1 MPVKETVTIEV
12 EATGDGLR
20 KIATD
25 AKHASKALK
34 RTGDEGKKAGS
45 TFAKNAEL
53 AERMRSALGPLGD
66 VLGDVTG
73 GADDFATALEGF
85 SGKQVAAATATVAV
99 SAALLKAGAA
109 VLDVVANLE
118 QYEDQ
123 IQRLQDAGDLTAGQV
138 EGLRE
143 ASAAVAAL
151 GESFSGL
158 AVMIAAEVAPVIEDF
173 SRGVVALRGFFEGGF
188 EGMNR
193 AAQEFNR
200 RQREIK
206 AEQDQARKETGEAE
220 ETATKEHEARAER
233 RIAASNRAAQA
244 ERELQG
250 LIKATLSAEAD
261 PIEQIILGYEDRIQ
275 ATFRLEEAQAH
286 LAGQA
291 QETRESLI
299 QQRDTE
305 VYEALSAKINT
316 ALVPAFKEL
325 QTEIDQ
331 TELSITEKLFNAA
344 DNALNELGDSMDEM
358 GKKSKMTAMEVLQEI
373 DHYAQTFKNE
383 VNGLLSAVNDL
394 FNQSM
399 QAQIDAAEK
408 GSAREKQLMR
418 EQFKKNKEFAIA
430 QAGINMALGIVNALA
445 TAPNIFVG
453 IAMAALVA
461 ATGAVQIGLIASKKN
476 PYHRGG
482 IEQLAPDERVGDSG
496 RSVTRNNEVSLHVTR
511 QGQRTLADHLNDMN
525 RGPRGAGN
533 RGAMVLVVDGRPIRN
548 AVYEMGEAD
557 PRYGVASR
565 RSS

>member
-25 AKHASKALK
+25 AKHANKALK
-34 RTGDEGKKAGS
+34 RTSDEGKKAGS

-85 SGKQVAAATATVAV
+85 SAKQVAAAAGSVAV
-99 SAALLKAGAA
+99 AAALLKTGAA

-123 IQRLQDAGDLTAGQV
+123 IQRLQDSGDLTAGQV

-143 ASAAVAAL
+143 ASAAVSAL
-151 GESFSGL
+151 SESFSGM
-158 AVMIAAEVAPVIEDF
+158 AIMIAAEVAPVIEDF
-173 SRGVVALRGFFEGGF
+173 SRGVVALKGFFEGGF
-188 EGMNR
+188 DGMNK
-193 AAQEFNR
+193 AAQRFNA

-206 AEQDQARKETGEAE
+206 KEQDEARNKTGKAE
-220 ETATKEHEARAER
+220 SDATKQHEQQADR
-233 RIAASNRAAQA
+233 RIAAIGRVRQA
-244 ERELQG
+244 EQEALRER
-250 LIKATLSAEAD
+250 LSAEKELQAMAGSLLFAEAD
-261 PIEQIILGYEDRIQ
+261 EREKIALSYDKQIAKTYEL
-275 ATFRLEEAQAH
+275 AEAHAH
-286 LAGQA
+286 LAGMAESVRESYMAQRDAALEAYDASQRSAEQA
-291 QETRESLI
+291 QVATFNT
-299 QQRDTE
+299 TE
-305 VYEALSAKINT
+305 QAVQMAEAIKSQA
-316 ALVPAFKEL
+316 AAFKEQVDTL
-325 QTEIDQ
+325 
-331 TELSITEKLFNAA
+331 
-344 DNALNELGDSMDEM
+344 LG
-358 GKKSKMTAMEVLQEI
+358 AI
-373 DHYAQTFKNE
+373 
-383 VNGLLSAVNDL
+383 NDL

-418 EQFKKNKEFAIA
+418 EQFRKNKEFAIA

-445 TAPNIFVG
+445 TTPFPANIV
-453 IAMAALVA
+453 MAALVA

-533 RGAMVLVVDGRPIRN
+533 RGPMVLVVDGRPIRN
-548 AVYEMGEAD
+548 ALYEMGEAD

>member
-25 AKHASKALK
+25 AKHANKALK
-34 RTGDEGKKAGS
+34 RTSDEGKKAGS

-85 SGKQVAAATATVAV
+85 SGKQVAAAAGAVAV

-173 SRGVVALRGFFEGGF
+173 SRGVVALKGFFTGGF
-188 EGMNR
+188 EGMNK
-193 AAQEFNR
+193 AAQKFNR

-244 ERELQG
+244 DQQIATMLKQFQLDEANAVEKVTIKYADKIAKVRELGEESNYADFEIRAIIDHLRDLEKIEAFKAQKKQADDASQAITSFAETS
-250 LIKATLSAEAD
+250 IKATQDIVEGVSDAVGGTF
-261 PIEQIILGYEDRIQ
+261 EQVGSKL
-275 ATFRLEEAQAH
+275 
-286 LAGQA
+286 
-291 QETRESLI
+291 QET
-299 QQRDTE
+299 
-305 VYEALSAKINT
+305 
-316 ALVPAFKEL
+316 
-325 QTEIDQ
+325 
-331 TELSITEKLFNAA
+331 A
-344 DNALNELGDSMDEM
+344 D
-358 GKKSKMTAMEVLQEI
+358 KSKMTAMEVLQEI

-383 VNGLLSAVNDL
+383 VNGLLGAVNDL

-533 RGAMVLVVDGRPIRN
+533 RGPMVLVVDGRPIRN